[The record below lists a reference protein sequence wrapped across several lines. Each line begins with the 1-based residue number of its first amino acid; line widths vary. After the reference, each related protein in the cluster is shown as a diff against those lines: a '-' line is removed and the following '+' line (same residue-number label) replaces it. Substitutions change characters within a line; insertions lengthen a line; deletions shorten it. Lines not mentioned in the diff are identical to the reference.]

1 MIIKENKLKIPDIS
15 LLDLDRNPKNLK
27 SYEGKKTI
35 IAFFPGAFTGGCTEE
50 LCSFQSDLDSFN
62 DLGVQIVGISVDSPF
77 ALTGWAQANNISF
90 DLLSDYKKECIKLFD
105 VEFHGLAGMEG
116 YVSSNRAVFI
126 ADSSGEITYKW
137 IAENPGVLP
146 DFDEIKKN
154 L

>member
-1 MIIKENKLKIPDIS
+1 MNIPDIS
-15 LLDLDRNPKNLK
+15 LLDLDRNPVNLK
-27 SYEGKKTI
+27 SYEGKKTV

-50 LCSFQSDLDSFN
+50 LCSFQSDLDEFN
-62 DLGVQIVGISVDSPF
+62 NLDVQIVGISVDSPF
-77 ALTGWAQANNISF
+77 ALTGWAQANDITF

-105 VEFHGLAGMEG
+105 VEFHGLAGMDG

-146 DFDEIKKN
+146 DFEEIKKN

>member
-1 MIIKENKLKIPDIS
+1 MNIPDIS
-15 LLDLDRNPKNLK
+15 LLDLERNPVNLK

-50 LCSFQSDLDSFN
+50 LCNFQSDLEEFN
-62 DLGVQIVGISVDSPF
+62 NLNVQIVGISVDSPF
-77 ALTGWAQANNISF
+77 ALTGWAQANGITF

-105 VEFHGLAGMEG
+105 VEFQGLAGMEG
-116 YVSSNRAVFI
+116 YVSSTRAVFI

-146 DFDEIKKN
+146 DFEEIKKN

>member
-1 MIIKENKLKIPDIS
+1 MKIPDIS

-90 DLLSDYKKECIKLFD
+90 DLLSDYKRECIKLFD

-116 YVSSNRAVFI
+116 YISSNRAVFI

>member
-1 MIIKENKLKIPDIS
+1 MKIPDIS

-62 DLGVQIVGISVDSPF
+62 GLGVQIVGISVDSPF

-90 DLLSDYKKECIKLFD
+90 DLLSDYKRECIKLFD

>member
-1 MIIKENKLKIPDIS
+1 LNIPDIS
-15 LLDLDRNPKNLK
+15 LLDLERNPVNLK

-50 LCSFQSDLDSFN
+50 LCNFQSDLEEFN
-62 DLGVQIVGISVDSPF
+62 NLNVQIVGISVDSPF
-77 ALTGWAQANNISF
+77 ALTGWAQANGITF

-116 YVSSNRAVFI
+116 YVSSTRAVFI

-146 DFDEIKKN
+146 DFEEIKKN

>member
-1 MIIKENKLKIPDIS
+1 MKIPDIS

-90 DLLSDYKKECIKLFD
+90 DLLSDYKRECIKLFD

>member
-1 MIIKENKLKIPDIS
+1 MNIPDIS
-15 LLDLDRNPKNLK
+15 LLDLE
-27 SYEGKKTI
+27 SYLGKKTV

-50 LCSFQSDLDSFN
+50 LCSFQSDLEEFN
-62 DLGVQIVGISVDSPF
+62 NLNVQIVGISVDSPF
-77 ALTGWAQANNISF
+77 ALTGWAQANGITF

-146 DFDEIKKN
+146 DFEEIKKN

>member
-1 MIIKENKLKIPDIS
+1 MNIPDIS
-15 LLDLDRNPKNLK
+15 LLDLERNPVNLK

-50 LCSFQSDLDSFN
+50 LCSFQSDLEEFN
-62 DLGVQIVGISVDSPF
+62 NLNVQIVGISVDSPF
-77 ALTGWAQANNISF
+77 ALTGWAQANGITF

-126 ADSSGEITYKW
+126 ADSSGEIT
-137 IAENPGVLP
+137 
-146 DFDEIKKN
+146 
-154 L
+154 

>member
-1 MIIKENKLKIPDIS
+1 LNIPDIS
-15 LLDLDRNPKNLK
+15 LLDLERNSVNLK

-50 LCSFQSDLDSFN
+50 LCNFQSDLEEFN
-62 DLGVQIVGISVDSPF
+62 NLNVQIVGISVDSPF
-77 ALTGWAQANNISF
+77 ALSGWAEANRITF

-116 YVSSNRAVFI
+116 YVSSTRAVFI

-146 DFDEIKKN
+146 DFEEIKKN

>member
-1 MIIKENKLKIPDIS
+1 MNIPDIS
-15 LLDLDRNPKNLK
+15 LLDLERNPVNLK

-50 LCSFQSDLDSFN
+50 LCSFQSDLEEFN
-62 DLGVQIVGISVDSPF
+62 NLNVQIVGISVDSPF
-77 ALTGWAQANNISF
+77 ALSGWAQANGISF

-116 YVSSNRAVFI
+116 YVSSTRAVFI

-146 DFDEIKKN
+146 DFEEIKKN

>member
-1 MIIKENKLKIPDIS
+1 MNIPDIS
-15 LLDLDRNPKNLK
+15 LLDLERNPVNLK

-50 LCSFQSDLDSFN
+50 LCNFQSDLEEFN
-62 DLGVQIVGISVDSPF
+62 NLNVQIVGISVDSPF
-77 ALTGWAQANNISF
+77 ALTGWAQANGITF

-146 DFDEIKKN
+146 DFEEIKKN

>member
-1 MIIKENKLKIPDIS
+1 MNIPDIS
-15 LLDLDRNPKNLK
+15 LLDLERNPVNLK

-50 LCSFQSDLDSFN
+50 LCSFQSDIEEFN
-62 DLGVQIVGISVDSPF
+62 NLNVQIVGISVDSPF
-77 ALTGWAQANNISF
+77 ALTGWAQANGITF

-146 DFDEIKKN
+146 DFEEIKKN

>member
-1 MIIKENKLKIPDIS
+1 MNIPDIS
-15 LLDLDRNPKNLK
+15 LLDLERNPVNLK

-50 LCSFQSDLDSFN
+50 LCSFQSDLEEFN
-62 DLGVQIVGISVDSPF
+62 NLNVQIVGISVDSPF
-77 ALTGWAQANNISF
+77 ALTGWAQANGITF
-90 DLLSDYKKECIKLFD
+90 DLLSDYKKERIKLFD

-146 DFDEIKKN
+146 DFEEIKKN

>member
-1 MIIKENKLKIPDIS
+1 MKIPDIS

-35 IAFFPGAFTGGCTEE
+35 IAFCPGAFTGGCTEE

-90 DLLSDYKKECIKLFD
+90 DLLSDYKRECIKLFD

-126 ADSSGEITYKW
+126 ADSSGEITYNW

>member
-1 MIIKENKLKIPDIS
+1 MNIPDIS
-15 LLDLDRNPKNLK
+15 LLDLERNPVNLK

-50 LCSFQSDLDSFN
+50 LCSFQSDLEEFN
-62 DLGVQIVGISVDSPF
+62 NLNVQIVGISVDSPF
-77 ALTGWAQANNISF
+77 ALTGWAQANGITF

-137 IAENPGVLP
+137 IAENPGILP
-146 DFDEIKKN
+146 DFEEIKKN

>member
-1 MIIKENKLKIPDIS
+1 MNIPDIS
-15 LLDLDRNPKNLK
+15 LLDLERNPVNLK

-50 LCSFQSDLDSFN
+50 LCSFQSDLEEFN
-62 DLGVQIVGISVDSPF
+62 NLNVQIVGISVDSPF
-77 ALTGWAQANNISF
+77 ALTGWAQANGITF

-116 YVSSNRAVFI
+116 YVSSTRAVFI

-137 IAENPGVLP
+137 IAENPGVLS
-146 DFDEIKKN
+146 DFEEIKKN

>member
-1 MIIKENKLKIPDIS
+1 MNIPDIS
-15 LLDLDRNPKNLK
+15 LLDLERNPVNLK

-50 LCSFQSDLDSFN
+50 LCSFQSDLEEFN
-62 DLGVQIVGISVDSPF
+62 NLNVQIVGISVDSPF
-77 ALTGWAQANNISF
+77 ALTGWAQANGITF

-105 VEFHGLAGMEG
+105 FEFHGVAGMEG

-146 DFDEIKKN
+146 DFEEIKKN

>member
-1 MIIKENKLKIPDIS
+1 MNIPDIS
-15 LLDLDRNPKNLK
+15 LLDLERNPVNLK

-50 LCSFQSDLDSFN
+50 LCNFQSDLDEFN
-62 DLGVQIVGISVDSPF
+62 NLNVQIVGISVDSPF
-77 ALTGWAQANNISF
+77 ALTGWAQANGITF

-146 DFDEIKKN
+146 DFEEIKKN

>member
-1 MIIKENKLKIPDIS
+1 MNIPDIS
-15 LLDLDRNPKNLK
+15 LLDLERNPVNLK
-27 SYEGKKTI
+27 SYKGKKTI

-50 LCSFQSDLDSFN
+50 LCNFQSDLEEFN
-62 DLGVQIVGISVDSPF
+62 NLNVQIVGISVDSPF
-77 ALTGWAQANNISF
+77 ALTGWAQANGITF

-146 DFDEIKKN
+146 DFEEIKKN

>member
-1 MIIKENKLKIPDIS
+1 MKIPDIS

-35 IAFFPGAFTGGCTEE
+35 ITFFPGAFTGGCTEE

-90 DLLSDYKKECIKLFD
+90 DLLSDYKRECIKLFD

>member
-1 MIIKENKLKIPDIS
+1 MKIPDIS
-15 LLDLDRNPKNLK
+15 LLDVDRNPKNLK

-90 DLLSDYKKECIKLFD
+90 DLLSDYKRECIKLFD

>member
-1 MIIKENKLKIPDIS
+1 MNIPDIS
-15 LLDLDRNPKNLK
+15 LLDLERNPVNLK

-50 LCSFQSDLDSFN
+50 LCSFQSDLEEFN
-62 DLGVQIVGISVDSPF
+62 NLNVQIVGISVDSPF
-77 ALTGWAQANNISF
+77 ALTGWAQANGITF

-116 YVSSNRAVFI
+116 YVSSTRAVFI

-146 DFDEIKKN
+146 DFEEIKKN

>member
-1 MIIKENKLKIPDIS
+1 MNIPDIS
-15 LLDLDRNPKNLK
+15 LLDLERNPVNLK

-50 LCSFQSDLDSFN
+50 LCNFQSDLEEFN
-62 DLGVQIVGISVDSPF
+62 NLNVQIVGISVDSPF
-77 ALTGWAQANNISF
+77 ALTGWAQANGITF

-116 YVSSNRAVFI
+116 YVSSTRAVFI

-146 DFDEIKKN
+146 DFEEIKKN